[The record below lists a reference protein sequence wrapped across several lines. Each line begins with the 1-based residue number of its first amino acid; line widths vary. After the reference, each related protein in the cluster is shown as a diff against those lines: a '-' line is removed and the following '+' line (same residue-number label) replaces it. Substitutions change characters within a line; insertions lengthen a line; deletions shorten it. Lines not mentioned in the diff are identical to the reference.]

1 MELRGCQIERKR
13 RKREEGKMKKK
24 KPNSKTLTK
33 MLIRCC
39 IDIHHIALMMLN
51 LDLNATTKLSV
62 T

>member
-1 MELRGCQIERKR
+1 MPNRAQKKKERRGKNEK
-13 RKREEGKMKKK
+13 KKKKK

-33 MLIRCC
+33 ILIRCC

-62 T
+62 M